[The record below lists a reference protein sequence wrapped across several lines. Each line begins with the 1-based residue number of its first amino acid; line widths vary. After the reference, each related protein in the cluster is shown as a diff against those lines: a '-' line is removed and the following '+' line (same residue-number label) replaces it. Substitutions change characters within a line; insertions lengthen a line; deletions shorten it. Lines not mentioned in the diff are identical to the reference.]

1 MPIYEYQ
8 CKACGH
14 QFDIIQD
21 FSEDP
26 LTDCPVCRKAEL
38 NKLISAPA
46 FQLKGTGWYVTDF
59 KDSGK
64 KPTAKTAVE
73 SQAANTTE
81 NKTDAKKSAS
91 TTNKQKTDSSQ
102 GEVKS

>member
-14 QFDIIQD
+14 QFEEIQS

-26 LTDCPVCRKAEL
+26 LTDCPECHKP
-38 NKLISAPA
+38 KLSKLLSAPA

-64 KPTAKTAVE
+64 KAK
-73 SQAANTTE
+73 TE
-81 NKTDAKKSAS
+81 NKEESKKED
-91 TTNKQKTDSSQ
+91 KKTDNKKDNKKDSKKT
-102 GEVKS
+102 ETKVKETTTSN